1 MIQVDDSAE
10 LLFSEVLNAL
20 HKISGGR
27 PITGSFDGNL
37 KILELRRNIGE
48 LEEILLAEKA
58 DFMVGSFGIL
68 YITLYQSNA
77 PLCMS
82 AQIEFRY

>member
-48 LEEILLAEKA
+48 LEEILLTEKA
-58 DFMVGSFGIL
+58 DFMVK
-68 YITLYQSNA
+68 
-77 PLCMS
+77 
-82 AQIEFRY
+82 

>member
-1 MIQVDDSAE
+1 MLNVILLICSTISLMLIVYIQVDDSAE

-58 DFMVGSFGIL
+58 DFMVK
-68 YITLYQSNA
+68 
-77 PLCMS
+77 
-82 AQIEFRY
+82 

>member
-58 DFMVGSFGIL
+58 DFMVSCLVFFIYVFISL
-68 YITLYQSNA
+68 LLVVLIY
-77 PLCMS
+77 
-82 AQIEFRY
+82 EK